1 MANLKRYTYEEVYN
15 LVSSIGH
22 TLLDKEYKNAI
33 TKMNI
38 KCSCGEDYQMTRMQ
52 ISQGYHHCD
61 GRIRH
66 LITKKVKRVLPR
78 LCKTCKIEFT
88 PKTSSRIFCSRDCY
102 KKREQEKREKKTSI
116 PQKECLY
123 CKQIYQPVQNSSI
136 LCSLKCSQLYHKT
149 EEYKEKARKWGVK
162 AGMASVRSQQR
173 RGKNE
178 IYFAQLCEQYFGK
191 ENIKTNEPMFDGWD
205 ADVIIPGIKIA
216 IGWNGIHHFF
226 QIGKTQS
233 LKQVQS
239 RDLIKQKVIE
249 KYGYTYYTIAD
260 LGKYNPRFVQQEFEL
275 FLFMKINY

>member
-1 MANLKRYTYEEVYN
+1 MSIRYTYQEVCQIISEKGHELLENEYKKTRLPLQIKCKCGVIYTKTFSDFVGGSYHCN
-15 LVSSIGH
+15 ENGKKFRNFKRKVEMKNCMRCQKEFKPASNTGKYCSMSCSSIANNASKKVSP
-22 TLLDKEYKNAI
+22 KEIECKICKKLFYTRRKNHQLCSV
-33 TKMNI
+33 
-38 KCSCGEDYQMTRMQ
+38 KCS
-52 ISQGYHHCD
+52 
-61 GRIRH
+61 
-66 LITKKVKRVLPR
+66 
-78 LCKTCKIEFT
+78 IEYT
-88 PKTSSRIFCSRDCY
+88 HTD
-102 KKREQEKREKKTSI
+102 
-116 PQKECLY
+116 
-123 CKQIYQPVQNSSI
+123 
-136 LCSLKCSQLYHKT
+136 
-149 EEYKEKARKWGVK
+149 EYKERAKINGSKGGLV
-162 AGMASVRSQQR
+162 SVSVQQR

-191 ENIKTNEPMFDGWD
+191 ENVKTNEPMFDGWD